1 MNYLVNSPLPKT
13 ILIVDDTPDNLNL
26 IFKSLKDC
34 GYKVLIAQSGK
45 KAIKTAL
52 AVHPDL
58 ILLDV
63 MMLELDGF
71 ATCRHLKTNNRTKD
85 IPIIFMTALTETANK
100 LQGFSLGAVDY
111 ITKPIDREELLA
123 RIQTHLCLKSLQ
135 QRSVKDAAQQKLLF
149 ETSDRIRQSLDLQS
163 ILETATREIRT
174 FLNCDLVWLA
184 VLNNNN
190 ISIKAYSAAE
200 GLNFQ
205 LTRWPLLSPFEDKSR
220 KDEILSHEDGTN
232 GDSLEK
238 VFPIRGQTSSGSL
251 GNSEETIPY
260 NCFCPNPEDHQFYLQ
275 GNIRVIEK
283 GGTETSHK
291 TIALPEPE
299 ARLIAPILINSTQAT
314 DSGKVQIPI
323 ALEEK
328 ADKVSRDFS
337 NPDFEQTLPSSLVNN
352 NNSLWGWL
360 IADQYKVPRQWQE
373 EEIELLKGLTTQLAI
388 GIKQGLLYQQ
398 LFQLTLLDSLTQV
411 YNRRYFDQQLNLEWR
426 RLQRVPS
433 PLSLIM
439 CDVDC
444 FKIYNDTYGHQQ
456 GDECLQR
463 VANAIATVIKRPGDV
478 LARYGGEE
486 FTVILPHTHQSG
498 AIKVAEAI
506 RLAVKE
512 LKIPHLNSLVDSVV
526 TMSLGIASTV
536 PNPEDNPY
544 LLVEAADL
552 ALYQAKELGRDC
564 LTVYPNP
571 ISQAKTQQ
579 ELKIRWVKRL
589 RQALKENLFSL
600 YAQPIAPLG
609 IDDEK
614 KYFEILL
621 RLTDE
626 GDQVIAPDV
635 FLEIAN
641 SNFLM
646 PDIDTWV
653 INNLLETLATSG
665 DGSCWQ
671 NYRFAINLSGA
682 SLNSESFLKFLS
694 QKLTDYHL
702 PPHLFCFEITESLA
716 ISNLA
721 KVAKFI
727 DFLRN
732 LGCSVALDDFGKGMS
747 SLTYLK
753 NLPVD
758 YLKIDG
764 SFIKE
769 LNNNKTSKVMVEA
782 INHIAEGI
790 GLKTVAEFVENQN
803 ILDSVRD
810 LKIDYGQGFHLGRPG
825 LLRDV
830 ITMG

>member
-71 ATCRHLKTNNRTKD
+71 ATCRHLKTNSRTKD

-123 RIQTHLCLKSLQ
+123 RIQTHLALKSLQ

-184 VLNNNN
+184 VLNHKN
-190 ISIKAYSAAE
+190 ISIKAYSAA
-200 GLNFQ
+200 
-205 LTRWPLLSPFEDKSR
+205 SEDV
-220 KDEILSHEDGTN
+220 I
-232 GDSLEK
+232 
-238 VFPIRGQTSSGSL
+238 PIRGQTSPGSL

-260 NCFCPNPEDHQFYLQ
+260 NYFCPNPEEHQFYLQ

-283 GGTETSHK
+283 GDTETSHK
-291 TIALPEPE
+291 TIVLPEPQ
-299 ARLIAPILINSTQAT
+299 ARLIAPILINSIPAT
-314 DSGKVQIPI
+314 DSGNV
-323 ALEEK
+323 
-328 ADKVSRDFS
+328 
-337 NPDFEQTLPSSLVNN
+337 N

-360 IADQYKVPRQWQE
+360 IADQSTFPRKWQI

-398 LFQLTLLDSLTQV
+398 LLQLTLLDSLTQV

-512 LKIPHLNSLVDSVV
+512 LKIPHLNSLVDSIV
-526 TMSLGIASTV
+526 TISLGIASTV

-564 LTVYPNP
+564 LAVYPNP
-571 ISQAKTQQ
+571 ISHAKTQQ

-626 GDQVIAPDV
+626 GDRVIAPDV

-790 GLKTVAEFVENQN
+790 GLKTVAEFVENKT

-830 ITMG
+830 IAMR